1 MSYLFYIDESATD
14 KKLAILH
21 PEVIKLCPSL
31 SVLSSEELL
40 YVVLYT
46 DYHSPYKQ
54 FPDHER
60 KRKAMQHAFDDN
72 EYDLI
77 ESERIQIAIRDYTSL
92 QYSPKIEAAR
102 QFQRKIDSLLLTLQE
117 DTSATNIKK
126 TVDAI
131 DLLRKNIQVYE
142 REYDEEVQKKGVLKG
157 KMTLSLIEEMMANQ
171 KHFKSVTEKK

>member
-60 KRKAMQHAFDDN
+60 KRKSMQHAFDDN

-126 TVDAI
+126 TVDTI

-157 KMTLSLIEEMMANQ
+157 KMTLSLIEEMMTNQ

>member
-21 PEVIKLCPSL
+21 PEVVKLCPSL
-31 SVLSSEELL
+31 SVLSSDELL

-60 KRKAMQHAFDDN
+60 KRRAMQHAFDDN

-77 ESERIQIAIRDYTSL
+77 ESERIKIAIHDYTSL
-92 QYSPKIEAAR
+92 QYSPKVEAAR
-102 QFQRKIDSLLLTLQE
+102 QFQRKIDSLLLVLQE
-117 DTSATNIKK
+117 DTSASNIEK
-126 TVDAI
+126 TVKAI

-157 KMTLSLIEEMMANQ
+157 KMTLSLLEDMMSNK
-171 KHFKSVTEKK
+171 KHFDSVVAKR